1 MEILMQ
7 YLSFAA
13 CWIGI
18 MALIGLSLLLTQKF
32 RKKDDETTVSPEK
45 YAEEFEKELQ
55 ETTPEKP
62 IKKQFRNPFYL
73 SPDEIRETKEE
84 TENG

>member
-18 MALIGLSLLLTQKF
+18 MALIGLALWLTQKF
-32 RKKDDETTVSPEK
+32 RKKEDETTVNPEK

>member
-18 MALIGLSLLLTQKF
+18 MALIGLALWLTQKF
-32 RKKDDETTVSPEK
+32 RKKEDETTVNPEK

-84 TENG
+84 IENG

>member
-1 MEILMQ
+1 MDLTQ
-7 YLSFAA
+7 YLTFAA

-18 MALIGLSLLLTQKF
+18 MALIGGALWITQKF
-32 RKKDDETTVSPEK
+32 RKKDAETTVDPKE
-45 YAEEFEKELQ
+45 YAEKFEAELK

-84 TENG
+84 IENG